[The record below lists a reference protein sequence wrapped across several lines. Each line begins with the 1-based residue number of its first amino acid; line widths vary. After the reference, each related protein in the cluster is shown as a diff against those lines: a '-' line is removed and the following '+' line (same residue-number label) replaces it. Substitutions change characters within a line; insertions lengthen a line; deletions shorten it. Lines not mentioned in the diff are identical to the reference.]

1 MLSLS
6 RVKSGLE
13 ILFALASKWF
23 SYILLAIFPV
33 LIGATVIVWEDIEQG
48 ISTRLAVTVLVVFVY
63 VIAVVSVICYKIV
76 QYFGY
81 QRDPEVENPLN
92 LTLVKVFTFVAVIPT
107 VLVAI
112 VASLGLNVGIGDRV
126 YEELTDELNR
136 ALHASNSYVDEKA
149 EELANYS
156 TVLSSF
162 LENEFLKSPGLDLG
176 GTRQVM
182 QNFQNDKLG
191 VVGFSFI
198 IDGNCEVIVRGVRS
212 YLFDFD
218 DPPKDLMREITLNDN
233 TPGNAFASCGPE
245 LQEHKDYSYLKIQYL
260 ESNNSRFGVVFERP
274 NSNLLYALIRLSPK
288 VDQYLYT
295 TTDVSSPILQLRKSL
310 TIQPE
315 KSKDLVQELG
325 STIFQYSVVLLICAV
340 VLVIAMIQFGFLLA
354 ERLSKPVKDLAQVA
368 QKIGE
373 GNLKEEIE
381 VKGKD
386 EIAKFGRVFQ
396 DMVRKLDKS
405 ISEEIAI
412 RNKAESREKEFRGVL
427 SNVSAGVIGLSDDET
442 IVFMNKAAGQHLGVD
457 YRLFNASD
465 MNSFVSVKLQEVIP
479 DFADLLMELSK
490 SEKMLAQNNIQINTE
505 AGIEHLFIRIAKR
518 TGPNNNLE
526 GYVIAFDDVTE
537 LVTAESKAAWASV
550 AQQIAHEIKNAMTPI
565 SLALTQLEYK
575 IGNELDDLKKVQ
587 LGKYT
592 ITIHECMNGLIRI
605 SDEFSHFAKL
615 PDPILNP
622 EDIVDVC
629 EAACE
634 FERNRGKDVEIG
646 VESTLNSPK
655 INLDRELFY
664 QMLIN
669 LLKNSREGIEARK
682 EKYPDLA
689 FEPRIRIML
698 EEEDN
703 WILVSVLDNGAGFP
717 LNLDFSEFMKPF
729 VTFREGGTGLGLA
742 YAERIIEGHGGEL
755 KLGKSPMFANDDH
768 QGAMVQIRLPR
779 MVQ

>member
-1 MLSLS
+1 MLNLA
-6 RVKSGLE
+6 RVKSGFE

-23 SYILLAIFPV
+23 SYILLALFPV
-33 LIGATVIVWEDIEQG
+33 IIGATVIVWEDIEQG
-48 ISTRLAVTVLVVFVY
+48 ISTRLAITVLVVFVY
-63 VIAVVSVICYKIV
+63 VIAVVSVLCYKIV

-112 VASLGLNVGIGDRV
+112 VASLGLNVGVGDRV
-126 YEELTDELNR
+126 YQELTDELNR

-149 EELANYS
+149 EELENYS
-156 TVLSSF
+156 VQLSSF
-162 LENEFLKSPGLDLG
+162 LENEFMTSPGLDLG

-182 QNFQNDKLG
+182 QNFQTEKLG

-198 IDGNCEVIVRGVRS
+198 IDSNCQVIVRGVRS

-218 DPPKDLMREITLNDN
+218 NPPKDLIQTISSDD
-233 TPGNAFASCGPE
+233 TPIGEFVNCGPE
-245 LQEHKDYSYLKIQYL
+245 LKQHKDFSYLKIRYL
-260 ESNNSRFGVVFERP
+260 ENDNSKYGVVFERP
-274 NSNLLYALIRLSPK
+274 NSNLLYALIRLNQK

-325 STIFQYSVVLLICAV
+325 STIFQYSVVFLVCAV

-354 ERLSKPVKDLAQVA
+354 ERMSRPVKDLAQVA

-373 GNLKEEIE
+373 GHLKEKIE

-396 DMVRKLDKS
+396 DMVRKLDNS

-442 IVFMNKAAGQHLGVD
+442 IVFMNKAAGQHLGMD

-465 MNSFVSVKLQEVIP
+465 MNSFVAVKLQEVVP
-479 DFADLLMELSK
+479 DFAELLTELSNSDK
-490 SEKMLAQNNIQINTE
+490 TLAQDNIQINTE

-518 TGPNNNLE
+518 TDPNDNLE

-537 LVTAESKAAWASV
+537 LVTAESKAAWSSV

-575 IGNELDDLKKVQ
+575 IGNELDELKREQ

-592 ITIHECMNGLIRI
+592 VTIHECMNGLIRI

-615 PDPILNP
+615 PDPILTP
-622 EDIVDVC
+622 EDIVTVC
-629 EAACE
+629 KAACE
-634 FERNRGKDVEIG
+634 FERNRGEEVEIS
-646 VESTLNSPK
+646 VESTLKNPT

-669 LLKNSREGIEARK
+669 LLKNSREGIEAHM
-682 EKYPDLA
+682 EKYPDNE
-689 FEPRIRIML
+689 FDPRIKIKL
-698 EEEDN
+698 DDDDI
-703 WILVSVLDNGAGFP
+703 WILVCILDNGAGFP
-717 LNLDFSEFMKPF
+717 PNLDFSEFKKPF
-729 VTFREGGTGLGLA
+729 ITFREGGTGLGLA
-742 YAERIIEGHGGEL
+742 YAERIIEGHGGDL
-755 KLGKSPMFANDDH
+755 KLGTSPEFDNDNH
-768 QGAMVQIRLPR
+768 QGAMVQIRLPK